1 MPNRLF
7 HLIIGMLLGAVV
19 AAPGIAQERVPEDRQ
34 EITLTFAPLVR
45 DAAPAVV
52 NIYARRMVQERRV
65 SPMLSDP
72 FFQRFFGDD
81 LPIGPSRQRLQN
93 ALGSGVIVGEQGLV
107 VTNHHVVAG
116 ADAITV
122 VLADRREFAADLVL
136 SDEPTDLAVL
146 RLEEGAL
153 DGLPMLALGDSDT
166 LEVGDLV
173 LAIGNP
179 FGVGQTVTSGIV
191 SAVARAASGISDY
204 SFFIQTDAAINPGN
218 SGGALIDMRGRLV
231 GINTAI
237 FSRDGGSLGI
247 GFAIPANLVRPIVE
261 AAEDGRPLQ
270 RPWLGFQ
277 GQEVTSDLAESLG
290 LPAPG
295 GVLVNDIHEG
305 GPAARAGIVA
315 GDVVLA
321 FGGFP
326 VDGLEALR
334 FRAATAGLGTR
345 SAVTVNRSGDMLDLS
360 MELEPAPEIPPRDTT
375 LLEGNHPYAG
385 AIVANL
391 SPALIEEIGHGGP
404 RRRGV
409 IVLDVVPR
417 SPAGRLGLREGDQP
431 MSINGIEVDSVA
443 AMQAVLAEGGSR
455 TWNMRIRRGNQVI
468 VSVIHG

>member
-1 MPNRLF
+1 M
-7 HLIIGMLLGAVV
+7 IIGLLL
-19 AAPGIAQERVPEDRQ
+19 AAMAATPGVAQERVPEDRQ

-45 DAAPAVV
+45 EVAPAVV
-52 NIYARRMVQERRV
+52 NIYARRMVQERRI

-81 LPIGPSRQRLQN
+81 LPIGPSRQRLRN
-93 ALGSGVIVGEQGLV
+93 SLGSGVVVGDQGLV

-116 ADAITV
+116 ADEITV
-122 VLADRREFAADLVL
+122 VLSDRREFPAELVL

-146 RLEEGAL
+146 RLEDTDVDA
-153 DGLPMLALGDSDT
+153 LPMLALGDSDT

-247 GFAIPANLVRPIVE
+247 GFAIPANLVRSIVE
-261 AAEDGRPLQ
+261 AAENGMPIR
-270 RPWLGFQ
+270 RPWLGLR
-277 GQEVTSDLAESLG
+277 GQEVTSEVAGSLG
-290 LPAPG
+290 LATPG
-295 GVLVNDIHEG
+295 GVLVSEVHDG
-305 GPAARAGIVA
+305 GPAARAGIET
-315 GDVVLA
+315 GDVILA

-334 FRAATAGLGTR
+334 FRAATASLGTHA
-345 SAVTVNRSGDMLDLS
+345 AVTVNRAGELLDLPLP
-360 MELEPAPEIPPRDTT
+360 LEAAPETPPRDIT
-375 LLEGNHPYAG
+375 LLQGRHPFAG
-385 AIVANL
+385 AVVANL
-391 SPALIEEIGHGGP
+391 SPALIEEIGYSGGP
-404 RRRGV
+404 QAGV
-409 IVLDVVPR
+409 IVLEIAPG
-417 SPAGRLGLREGDQP
+417 SPARRFGLQEGDVP
-431 MSINGIEVDSVA
+431 LSINGIPMDSVSA
-443 AMQAVLAEGGSR
+443 LEDALAGGSSPR
-455 TWNMRIRRGNQVI
+455 NMRIRRGDRVI
-468 VSVIHG
+468 VSVVSG